1 MKKFSWKSGA
11 ISGLVLMASSVFSP
25 AQAQMFQNNNVSC
38 ENRAVCTAGSG
49 GCLSDS
55 QSITCRNQ
63 SGGAL
68 FNSDTFVD
76 CAAGEGE
83 GGSASD
89 TTVSVLLNNGSG
101 ATCGSGAGQF
111 ASAANYIEDNN
122 FSIPSDAATILAGP
136 ISAGAR
142 ASVLLPYIDTASSFL
157 AFDTPNASGVFPET
171 PSHAAIFTGIL
182 DRGYS
187 SSTVNRTSA
196 MFDCNADNFLDVV
209 VSGGSQPLSLF
220 THSQILEVLTNDQ
233 AGSFNASQVG
243 VLVDTGNTG
252 TASSIAVGDF
262 NDDGIS
268 DVAVATDAKS
278 GSVNQQILTCL
289 GDGACGFTCGSVV
302 DVVSVNSSTLVE
314 IGLPTIAAGDFN
326 GDGLD
331 DVAVGLRNNAAG
343 FNGVEYFYNNS
354 SSPNTFA
361 APVAVS
367 VTDETGNSFPENI
380 TTGFFNNDAIVDV
393 AVTLTGVRGNGTAVY
408 VITSSNASGGL
419 NAPLTL
425 NFTADPTTD
434 TDIVDN
440 AWSLDASDFDQQGCD
455 DIIAL
460 ATDANGGR
468 NAYVFMNSV
477 ETLDVDA
484 GTAYVTGTGSGL
496 ELTGTCTLNPAD
508 STTTASSITPIW
520 TVVSGPG
527 AASFTNAD
535 TLTPTFNATTNG
547 TYTVQL
553 SCQSQCVP
561 ATTATATIV
570 VDLNLEGSGLHSCS
584 FNPLASYSPSG
595 IAVMLSGVALLL
607 GFRRKK

>member
-1 MKKFSWKSGA
+1 MAALFGKGGA
-11 ISGLVLMASSVFSP
+11 ISALVLFASLGASP
-25 AQAQMFQNNNVSC
+25 ASAQMFQNNNVSC
-38 ENRAVCTAGSG
+38 ENRAVCTNGSG
-49 GCLSDS
+49 NCPDDS

-63 SGGAL
+63 SAAAD
-68 FNSDTFVD
+68 FDNSGFPD
-76 CAAGEGE
+76 CVAGVAEWN
-83 GGSASD
+83 
-89 TTVSVLLNNGSG
+89 TVGQTNTSVLLNNGSG
-101 ATCGSGAGQF
+101 SVCGSGTGQF
-111 ASAANYIEDNN
+111 ASAANYAEDNTSSGTN
-122 FSIPSDAATILAGP
+122 AIATILAGP
-136 ISAGAR
+136 LSNGSRSSA
-142 ASVLLPYIDTASSFL
+142 LLPYAQTPSNLI
-157 AFDTPNASGVFPET
+157 FDTPNASGVFPET
-171 PSHAAIFTGIL
+171 PSNATLFSALTT
-182 DRGYS
+182 GYS
-187 SSTVNRTSA
+187 ASSINRTTA

-209 VSGGSQPLSLF
+209 ATGRAQVLSLL
-220 THSQILEVLTNDQ
+220 SNAEILQVLENDQ
-233 AGSFNASQVG
+233 AGSFSSTQVG
-243 VLVDTGNTG
+243 VLVDTGNQG
-252 TASSIAVGDF
+252 AASSLAVGDF

-278 GSVNQQILTCL
+278 GSVNQQILTCI

-302 DVVSVNSSTLVE
+302 DVVAVNSSTLVE

-331 DVAVGLRNNAAG
+331 DVAVGLRNSAAG

-393 AVTLTGVRGNGTAVY
+393 AVTLSGVRGNGTAVY
-408 VITSSNASGGL
+408 VITSSNDSGGL

-425 NFTADPTTD
+425 NFTADPA

-440 AWSLDASDFDQQGCD
+440 AWSLDAADFDQQGCD

-460 ATDANGGR
+460 GTDANGGR

-484 GTAYVTGTGSGL
+484 GSSYATGAGSAL
-496 ELTGTCTLNPAD
+496 QLTGTCSLNPTD
-508 STTTASSITPIW
+508 STTTASSIVPTW
-520 TVVSGPG
+520 TIVSGPAG
-527 AASFTNAD
+527 ATLTNAN
-535 TLTPTFNATTNG
+535 TLTPTFTAASNG

-553 SCQSQCVP
+553 SCSSQCVP

-570 VDLNLEGSGLHSCS
+570 ADLLLEGSGVFLGGCSLHP
-584 FNPLASYSPSG
+584 FAPYSAMGIGTMFSG
-595 IAVMLSGVALLL
+595 LALLL
-607 GFRRKK
+607 GFRRRK